1 MRLGAGGLGG
11 RCVPL
16 APVPLQGFGGEEM
29 DGVGTPVSASL
40 RFLGEGKPLAISVKV
55 SAKRFAFMLEQR
67 CLQNDAAKMEW
78 ALSVYGRRGNQC
90 NGKNMSPISKMPF

>member
-1 MRLGAGGLGG
+1 
-11 RCVPL
+11 
-16 APVPLQGFGGEEM
+16 M
-29 DGVGTPVSASL
+29 DGVGTPASASL

-67 CLQNDAAKMEW
+67 CLQNDAEKMEW